1 MPVGDKQTE
10 EWDVTTP
17 CLRLLSHEDL
27 QRIHETSLRIL
38 DEIGMIVDHPDALEF
53 LDGAGARVDRA
64 TRRVRFPPELVERC
78 LTLVPRAYSYHGRTP
93 QQDFTVTVDG
103 DVYARVPGGAPG
115 YVDLETGEFRRARI
129 ADWREFAIIEDAL
142 PNIHAIATLH
152 CGDVPLQT
160 ADLHSLRTL
169 LLHQRKC
176 VVHNAFSVENLHAI
190 YELAIAVRGTQEALV
205 ERPLVH
211 LQASPISPLYLNA
224 DDLGQILYAV
234 EMGLPLDLPIMPI
247 AGISGP
253 ITLAGTIAQ
262 ANAEYLA
269 TMTLVQVKGPNH
281 PMAYF
286 MDPVVPDMRS
296 GNPLMGAPECGLLV
310 AGISQL
316 GTELYGLPTQAL
328 GMAPDGYTLGQAMH
342 QKTQV
347 AMFQVL
353 SGGRLVVGPGSV
365 ETTMA
370 LSPVQLVIDD
380 ELIAIARRWER
391 GITVN
396 DETLGFDALARVGPR
411 GDFLADDHTLAHLRS
426 GELMSLALAERE
438 RRGVWE
444 TTGRHTLESRARDKA
459 RTILATHEVEPLPDH
474 VVAELD
480 DIVRRADARAV

>member
-1 MPVGDKQTE
+1 V
-10 EWDVTTP
+10 DVTAP
-17 CLRLLSHEDL
+17 CLRLLAHEDL
-27 QRIHETSLRIL
+27 QRIHEASLRIL
-38 DEIGMIVDHPDALEF
+38 DEIGMIVDHPEALEV

-64 TRRVRFPPELVERC
+64 SRRVRFAPDLVERC
-78 LTLVPRAYSYHGRTP
+78 LALVPRAMAYHGRTP
-93 QQDFTVTVDG
+93 AQDITVTVDG
-103 DVYARVPGGAPG
+103 DVYGRVPGGAPG
-115 YVDLETGEFRRARI
+115 YVDLETGELRRARI
-129 ADWREFAIIEDAL
+129 EDWREFAIIADAL

-152 CGDVPLQT
+152 CGDVPLRT
-160 ADLHSLRTL
+160 ADLHSFRTL
-169 LLHQRKC
+169 LLNQRKC
-176 VVHNAFSVENLHAI
+176 VVHNAFSVDNLRAI
-190 YELAIAVRGTQEALV
+190 YDLAVAVRGTPEALV

-211 LQASPISPLYLNA
+211 LQASPISPLYLNE
-224 DDLGQILYAV
+224 DDLGQILFAV
-234 EMGLPLDLPIMPI
+234 DRGLPLDLPIMPI
-247 AGISGP
+247 TGISGP

-262 ANAEYLA
+262 ANAEYLG
-269 TMTLVQVKGPNH
+269 TMTLVQVRRPNH

-342 QKTQV
+342 QKTQLTL
-347 AMFQVL
+347 FQVL

-391 GITVN
+391 GITVD
-396 DETLGFDALARVGPR
+396 DETLAIDALARVGPR
-411 GDFLADDHTLAHLRS
+411 GDFLADDHTIDHLRD
-426 GELMSLALAERE
+426 GELMTLALAERE

-444 TTGRHTLESRARDKA
+444 AAGGHTMESRARDKA
-459 RTILATHEVEPLPDH
+459 RSILATHEVEPLPDD
-474 VVAELD
+474 VVAELN
-480 DIVRRADARAV
+480 DIVRRADALVTA